1 MGGYTRKN
9 LQKMVKKY
17 QVTKSG
23 SKGQIA
29 LRLWKLR
36 KHTMTLKNLKRIED
50 YLKIP
55 PAKRYKGQRYY
66 VKKDGNLVKV

>member
-1 MGGYTRKN
+1 
-9 LQKMVKKY
+9 MVKKY

-23 SKGQIA
+23 SNNEVA
-29 LRLWKLR
+29 VRLWKLH

-50 YLKIP
+50 YLKIA